1 MPHRPQINSFEYQI
15 ITYLKTLVPL
25 LGLQQGAGGAAVKPQ
40 THNKILGKTL
50 LRKPDTGKQTT
61 LPSQV
66 LAGKK
71 ADVNYT
77 AKHSKS

>member
-25 LGLQQGAGGAAVKPQ
+25 LGLQQGAGGLKPQ
-40 THNKILGKTL
+40 THNKILGKSL

-71 ADVNYT
+71 ADVNYA